1 MTDESGNVTR
11 GNLTLRRTY
20 WLTLLL
26 LAVLSI
32 ASNVLLSMQVEA
44 TAATATLVNIA
55 GRQRMLA
62 VRIAADAEHAAATH
76 DPHSLSDLRRSLDTF
91 EANHARLSDAA
102 SGLYASGFAPDVRRF
117 YGIQVNPRVA
127 AFTAAAGRVLAAG
140 PDQLSPQQQDVTFL
154 TVQARGPLLSALDRA
169 VTLDEH
175 RSDQVIARVQW
186 LSWLRVGVVITLL
199 LALGLGVFL
208 PLERRNHALLRRL
221 AAEHDA
227 ASQQA
232 SYAQALLRIS
242 ELSDTDL
249 PPEAVAHHLT
259 AILARTLELDWAALG
274 LLGQDSSQLAGV
286 YAHPALPAALLAQLN
301 HPPRP
306 GEGMVWEVVR
316 SGQAVYV
323 DDYARVGHARPALV
337 AAGLRGA
344 AWVPLG
350 TFEGVEY
357 VLCGARLSAQPWQAA
372 DRDLLEAG
380 ARTVMVALN
389 RRRHLHELQAAALS
403 DTLTGLGNR
412 RAFERD
418 LVVRQAQASR
428 QAQTL
433 AVMMLDLD
441 GLKRVNDVQGHARG
455 DALLRGFGHLL
466 VQAFRQSDQVYRLG
480 GDEFAVLLP
489 AAAPEH
495 VEELLARAMRV
506 AEPLQAQGFPG
517 AGASAGLALF
527 PLDRTDTAALVRLA
541 DERMYDRKRQRKAA
555 QTAQP
560 VTGAGR
566 REPHN

>member
-1 MTDESGNVTR
+1 MTR

-26 LAVLSI
+26 LAALSI

-62 VRIAADAEHAAATH
+62 VQIAADAEHAAAH
-76 DPHSLSDLRRSLDTF
+76 DPQGLSDLRRSLGTF

-102 SGLYASGFAPDVRRF
+102 SGLYTSGFAPDVQRF
-117 YGIQVNPRVA
+117 YAAQVNPRVA
-127 AFTAAAGRVLAAG
+127 AFTAAAGRVLTAG
-140 PDQLSPQQQDVTFL
+140 PDQLRPQQPDVTFL

-175 RSDQVIARVQW
+175 RGDQVIARVQW

-249 PPEAVAHHLT
+249 PPEAVAHQLT
-259 AILARTLELDWAALG
+259 AILAHTLALDWAALG
-274 LLGQDSSQLAGV
+274 LLSRDGSQLAGV
-286 YAHPALPAALLAQLN
+286 YAHPALPAALLEQLN

-350 TFEGVEY
+350 TFEGVRY
-357 VLCGARLSAQPWQAA
+357 VLCGARLSVQPWQAA

-389 RRRHLHELQAAALS
+389 RRLYLHELQAAALS
-403 DTLTGLGNR
+403 DSLTGLGNR

-418 LVVRQAQASR
+418 LVLKQAQASR
-428 QAQTL
+428 QEQTL

-455 DALLRGFGHLL
+455 DVLLRGFGHLL

-489 AAAPEH
+489 AAVPEH
-495 VEELLARAMRV
+495 AEELLARAMRV
-506 AEPLQAQGFPG
+506 AEPLHAQGFPG

-527 PLDRTDTAALVRLA
+527 PLDGTDTAALVRLA
-541 DERMYDRKRQRKAA
+541 DERMYASKRQRKAA